1 MANMTSQDPSDE
13 ARVAQDRANPAKAPE
28 RITAGEHGPT
38 DDRVMADTSA
48 PQSHPGWGRWGPDD
62 ERGTLNHIGP
72 DEVRHASALVRTGE
86 VLRLAQLLSA
96 KTPVPSHRCGLQ
108 HFMTRDGGDYAAGA
122 GRPDGFQFAEDAVM
136 MPLHIGTHMD
146 ALCHAWYDDKL
157 YNGYL
162 GDTIRSTSGAARLG
176 IEKMPPIVTRG
187 ILLDLVRLKGRLLAD
202 GEDIGAADLE
212 AAALAAGLQP
222 GRGDAVLLRTG
233 WLEAQKGVK
242 RPSFNEEPGIN
253 IEAAR
258 WLAERDVAMVGA
270 DNFAIEVMPFPA
282 GRVFPVHKFLIRD
295 VGMPLLEGLMLDP
308 LVASGRHEFMFIASV
323 LPIVGA
329 TGSPLAPVAVL

>member
-1 MANMTSQDPSDE
+1 MGKIPQQEPVGMKDCGHPGQREWSPATANAD
-13 ARVAQDRANPAKAPE
+13 AGAP
-28 RITAGEHGPT
+28 R
-38 DDRVMADTSA
+38 SN
-48 PQSHPGWGRWGPDD
+48 PGWGRWGPDD

-72 DEVRHASALVRTGE
+72 DQVRHASTLVRTGE
-86 VLRLAQLLSA
+86 VLRLAQLLSS

-146 ALCHAWYDDKL
+146 ALCHAWYDDTL
-157 YNGYL
+157 YNGYP
-162 GDTIRSTSGAARLG
+162 GNTIRSTSGAARLG

-202 GEDIGAADLE
+202 GEDISAADLD
-212 AAALAAGLQP
+212 AAAAAAGVQP
-222 GRGDAVLLRTG
+222 GRGDAVLLRSG

-242 RPSFNEEPGIN
+242 HPSFNEEPGIT

-258 WLAERDVAMVGA
+258 WLAKRDVALVGA
-270 DNFAIEVMPFPA
+270 DNFAIEVLPFPT